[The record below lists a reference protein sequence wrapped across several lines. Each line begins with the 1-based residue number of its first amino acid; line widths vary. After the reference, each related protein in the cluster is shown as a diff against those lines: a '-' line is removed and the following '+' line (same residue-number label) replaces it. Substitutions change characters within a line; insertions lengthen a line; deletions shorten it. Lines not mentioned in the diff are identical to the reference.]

1 MSSVIELL
9 EVGMSF
15 FFFFNVTFKNETS
28 MGGRGFNNVTKINTY
43 GKKKLVHNL
52 SQSLSL
58 CLAKDFAKFST
69 KKT

>member
-15 FFFFNVTFKNETS
+15 FFFFFDVTFKNETS

-43 GKKKLVHNL
+43 GKKKN
-52 SQSLSL
+52 
-58 CLAKDFAKFST
+58 
-69 KKT
+69 